1 MKKILA
7 TVLALVMVLAMA
19 GCNSNKNN
27 ETTAATTTEAALNLP
42 STALAMLEAV
52 WDNYAEDEKFA
63 VIGGNM
69 ENAVDNAPGNYDMQY
84 AENLTYNLLIP
95 AEDLANVKEA
105 ATMIHMMNANT
116 FTGGVVRM
124 AEGAD
129 ASAFAATMREAIQNN
144 QWMCGFPEKL
154 YIANLGDYVVIAFGL
169 SDAMGPFLAHV
180 VEAYPDIAVAY
191 DEAIGG

>member
-19 GCNSNKNN
+19 GCNNEKNN
-27 ETTAATTTEAALNLP
+27 ETTAATTTVAATAQP
-42 STALAMLEAV
+42 ETALAMLEAV
-52 WDNYAEDEKFA
+52 WENYAEDEKFA

-95 AEDLANVKEA
+95 ADDLVSVKEA

-129 ASAFAATMREAIQNN
+129 AAAFAATMREAIQNN
-144 QWMCGFPEKL
+144 QWMCGFPETL
-154 YIANLGDYVVIAFGL
+154 YIATLGDYVVVAFGL
-169 SDAMGPFLAHV
+169 NDAMNPFQTHV
-180 VEAYPDIAVAY
+180 VEAYPDINVAY
-191 DEAIGG
+191 NEAIGG